1 MSASRR
7 IARGRPLPAQISN
20 DSDKKYLLDSA
31 KCPIYCRALTNFDGR
46 KQKPQASQTCSKK
59 MTLDDRI
66 PAFASLATHT
76 EEHLEMIEEAKRLS
90 LRRGFFSGYSF
101 RKART
106 SVAVSTLLALG
117 MWAALCGSSFADDG
131 PKPDP
136 AGTATGD
143 KSSNVDAAG
152 NPFVVP
158 EPTDKSSPDYAK
170 NKKDFDDYQAQAAK
184 EPLAIKL
191 ADNVG
196 HLRVATNFA
205 WTLNTGYLV
214 LFMQAGFAL
223 LTCGLVRK
231 KNAAHLMMLNFAA
244 YVFAFLAYYACGY
257 AFQFGAVAINAAPAN
272 LGGVPTLNKFL
283 IGSGLWG
290 FAGGKGFF
298 FLGPAYDA
306 GSNCFALF
314 EVVFMETAGYII
326 VGAICER
333 ISFWAFL
340 LCELFIG
347 AILYPISG
355 CWTWGGGWMSQLG
368 SSMNL
373 GHGYVDFA
381 GSTVVHAVG
390 GFAAMALA
398 IILGPRLGKFGPG
411 GKIKAF
417 PAHNVVY
424 VVTGTFI
431 LLFGWMG
438 FNPGSTLGATDLR
451 ISVVALNTNL
461 AAVAGSAAAMLIWY
475 FLFGKPDITMAC
487 NGMLAGLV
495 AITAPCAF
503 VSPTSSVVIGV
514 IAGSLVCAGVLFN
527 ERVLRIDDPCGAVSV
542 HGYCGWL
549 GAVSVGIFADG
560 TYGAGWNGVGASS
573 YLGHAGQ
580 GVTGLIHGDTRQ
592 FWCQLAG
599 ATLYAIWAFGGT
611 FAVFWIVNKV
621 KSMRV
626 APESEE
632 VGLDVPEFGMSA
644 YPEDAVVTSY

>member
-1 MSASRR
+1 MIKRAGRR
-7 IARGRPLPAQISN
+7 
-20 DSDKKYLLDSA
+20 
-31 KCPIYCRALTNFDGR
+31 
-46 KQKPQASQTCSKK
+46 
-59 MTLDDRI
+59 
-66 PAFASLATHT
+66 
-76 EEHLEMIEEAKRLS
+76 S
-90 LRRGFFSGYSF
+90 LRRSLLTASATLVVIAG
-101 RKART
+101 
-106 SVAVSTLLALG
+106 LLAG
-117 MWAALCGSSFADDG
+117 FSALSFADDN

-143 KSSNVDAAG
+143 KSAAVDAGG
-152 NPFVVP
+152 NPFVVA
-158 EPTDKSSPDYAK
+158 EPTDKNSPDYAQ
-170 NKKDFDDYQAQAAK
+170 NKKAFDDYQAQAAK
-184 EPLAIKL
+184 EPLAVKL
-191 ADNVG
+191 ADSVG
-196 HLRVATNFA
+196 HVRIATNMA

-244 YVFAFLAYYACGY
+244 YVFAFIAYYAVGY
-257 AFQFGAVAINAAPAN
+257 AFQFGAVAINAAPTN
-272 LGGVPTLNKFL
+272 LGGVPTLNHFL
-283 IGSGLWG
+283 VGSGQWG
-290 FAGGKGFF
+290 FVGGKGFF
-298 FLGPAYDA
+298 LVGPAYDSA
-306 GSNCFALF
+306 SNCLTLF

-355 CWTWGGGWMSQLG
+355 CWTWGGGWLSQLG
-368 SSMNL
+368 SSMKL

-381 GSTVVHAVG
+381 GSSVVHAVG
-390 GFAAMALA
+390 GFCAMALA

-411 GKIKAF
+411 GKIRVF

-438 FNPGSTLGATDLR
+438 FNPGSTLGATDFR
-451 ISVVALNTNL
+451 ISVVAVNTNL

-495 AITAPCAF
+495 AVTAPCAF
-503 VSPTSSVVIGV
+503 VSPTSSVIIGLL
-514 IAGSLVCAGVLFN
+514 AGCLVCGGVLFN
-527 ERVLRIDDPCGAVSV
+527 ERVLKIDDPCGAVSV

-549 GAVSVGIFADG
+549 GAVCVGIFADG
-560 TYGAGWNGVGASS
+560 TYGSGWNGVGAAS
-573 YLGHAGQ
+573 YLGRAGQ

-592 FWCQLAG
+592 FWCQFMG
-599 ATLYAIWAFGGT
+599 ATLYAVWGFGLT
-611 FAVFWIVNKV
+611 FVVFWTVNKV

-626 APESEE
+626 PRESEE
-632 VGLDVPEFGMSA
+632 EGLDVPEFGMPG
-644 YPEDAVVTSY
+644 YPEDAVVTAPY

>member
-1 MSASRR
+1 MSKRAG
-7 IARGRPLPAQISN
+7 RG
-20 DSDKKYLLDSA
+20 
-31 KCPIYCRALTNFDGR
+31 
-46 KQKPQASQTCSKK
+46 
-59 MTLDDRI
+59 
-66 PAFASLATHT
+66 
-76 EEHLEMIEEAKRLS
+76 S
-90 LRRGFFSGYSF
+90 LRGSF
-101 RKART
+101 
-106 SVAVSTLLALG
+106 VAASAMVITLAGMLAGLS
-117 MWAALCGSSFADDG
+117 ALSFADDG

-143 KSSNVDAAG
+143 KTTAVDAAG

-158 EPTDKSSPDYAK
+158 EPLDKTAPDYVQ
-170 NKKDFDDYQAQAAK
+170 NKKAFDDFQAQAAR
-184 EPLAIKL
+184 EPLAVKL
-191 ADNVG
+191 ADSVG
-196 HLRVATNFA
+196 HVRVATNFA

-223 LTCGLVRK
+223 LTCGLVQK

-244 YVFAFLAYYACGY
+244 YVFAFLAYYAVGY
-257 AFQFGAVAINAAPAN
+257 AFQFGAVAINAAPTN
-272 LGGVPTLNKFL
+272 LGGVPTLNHFL
-283 IGSGLWG
+283 IGSGQWG
-290 FAGGKGFF
+290 FVGGKGFF
-298 FLGPAYDA
+298 FLGPAYDS
-306 GSNCFALF
+306 GSNCLALF

-355 CWTWGGGWMSQLG
+355 CWTWGGGWLSQLG
-368 SSMNL
+368 STMNL
-373 GHGYVDFA
+373 GHSYVDFE
-381 GSTVVHAVG
+381 GPTVVHAVG
-390 GFAAMALA
+390 GFCAMALA

-411 GKIKAF
+411 GKIRAF
-417 PAHNVVY
+417 PAHNIVY

-451 ISVVALNTNL
+451 ISVVAVNTNL

-503 VSPTSSVVIGV
+503 VSPTSAVIIGMLAGCVVCG
-514 IAGSLVCAGVLFN
+514 GVLFN
-527 ERVLRIDDPCGAVSV
+527 ERVLKIDDPCGAVSV
-542 HGYCGWL
+542 HGFCGWL
-549 GAVSVGIFADG
+549 GAVCVGIFADG
-560 TYGAGWNGVGASS
+560 TYGSGWNGVGAAS

-580 GVTGLIHGDTRQ
+580 GVTGLIHGDIRQ
-592 FWCQLAG
+592 FWVQLMG
-599 ATLYAIWAFGGT
+599 ASLYAVWAFGAT
-611 FAVFWIVNKV
+611 FTVFGIVNKV

-632 VGLDVPEFGMSA
+632 EGLDVPEFGMPG
-644 YPEDAVVTSY
+644 YPEDAVVTGSY